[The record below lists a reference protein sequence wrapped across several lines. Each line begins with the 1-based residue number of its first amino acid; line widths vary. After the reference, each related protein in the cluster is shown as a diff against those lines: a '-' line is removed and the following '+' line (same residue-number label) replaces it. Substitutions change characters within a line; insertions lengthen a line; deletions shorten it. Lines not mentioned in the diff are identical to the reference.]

1 MMADPSWSQG
11 MDREADLPGHL
22 VRFVESAAWV
32 FAVTYAESWP
42 HHYIV
47 KNRVDKTLFL
57 ELVRHIRRYGYQG
70 RFYNTPITYFDHDG
84 NVYWTMVAPEGH
96 PKWYPPEEETIINRC
111 PADATYEARLRAGAL
126 P

>member
-1 MMADPSWSQG
+1 MTADHSGPRG
-11 MDREADLPGHL
+11 IDRKAHLPAPL
-22 VRFVESAAWV
+22 VSFVDSAEWI
-32 FAVTYAESWP
+32 FAVTYAKTWP

-47 KNRVDKTLFL
+47 KNRVDKALFL
-57 ELVRHIRRYGYQG
+57 ELVRHIRRYGYDG
-70 RFYNTPITYFDHDG
+70 RFYKTAITYFDHDG

-111 PADATYEARLRAGAL
+111 PAQATYEARLRAGTL